1 MRLVLQV
8 LGVCMLVI
16 VVAAASGLLV
26 LTHEGTALD
35 SESKAFVDRAVVA
48 IASGWSQEQLLSRA
62 SPEFRATTSS
72 SQISGLFET
81 LSLLGAMVEYQG
93 ATGEAKISYS
103 WGGGRSISA
112 SYIAQARFRNG
123 AATFRI
129 TLVKRGN
136 VWMIRS
142 FHVDF
147 APTTPTERNT

>member
-1 MRLVLQV
+1 MRLVLQA

-93 ATGEAKISYS
+93 ATGEAKISYMILPCS
-103 WGGGRSISA
+103 SGHLVERKMLRGDLPRGTGRLRAFIFSA
-112 SYIAQARFRNG
+112 VTA
-123 AATFRI
+123 
-129 TLVKRGN
+129 
-136 VWMIRS
+136 
-142 FHVDF
+142 
-147 APTTPTERNT
+147 